1 VQVYSGQTIAL
12 MEDTPKALRNMKIP
26 RRKKSIFYVQ
36 VGNTGV
42 QTPFIRAHAVTG
54 TGTGHPQLIF
64 RGVCRNRRQLRYVS

>member
-12 MEDTPKALRNMKIP
+12 MEDTPKALRTMKIP

-36 VGNTGV
+36 AGGI
-42 QTPFIRAHAVTG
+42 QAPFIRAHAVTG